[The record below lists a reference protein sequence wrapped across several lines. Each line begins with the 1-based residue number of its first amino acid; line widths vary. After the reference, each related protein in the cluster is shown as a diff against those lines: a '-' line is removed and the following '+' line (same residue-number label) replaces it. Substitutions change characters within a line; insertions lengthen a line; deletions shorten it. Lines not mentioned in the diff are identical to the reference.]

1 MDYLKIKFN
10 ITCKADM
17 KDIVTDLLTDMA
29 GECGCEAFTD
39 DNDELTGY
47 VQTELFN
54 KPALD
59 MALEEL
65 NETEKN

>member
-39 DNDELTGY
+39 DNDELTGF
-47 VQTELFN
+47 VQT
-54 KPALD
+54 
-59 MALEEL
+59 
-65 NETEKN
+65 